1 LKVKLAEAGK
11 FVSQEAVQLH
21 GGIGMTDELIV
32 GHHFKRLLLLSKLYG
47 DEDYYLQ
54 RYIELQRRSAA

>member
-1 LKVKLAEAGK
+1 
-11 FVSQEAVQLH
+11 
-21 GGIGMTDELIV
+21 MTDELIV